1 MNSWDPKSTIDSL
14 GIGKKEKKRPARVA
28 DVIRNEL
35 SILLIQKVR
44 DPSLAGVALS
54 RVLVTDD
61 LKYAKIYYTVLK
73 QGKAVQ
79 AAGKAL
85 ERAKGF
91 MRSHLAKT
99 LNLRYT
105 PALQFFYD
113 ETVEKVE
120 EVEKLFREIELEK
133 KDNENS

>member
-14 GIGKKEKKRPARVA
+14 GIGKKEKKRPARIA

-35 SILLIQKVR
+35 SILLIRKVR
-44 DPSLAGVALS
+44 DPDLAGVALS

-61 LKYAKIYYTVLK
+61 LKYAKIYYTVQK
-73 QGKAVQ
+73 SGKAAQ
-79 AAGKAL
+79 LAGKAL

-120 EVEKLFREIELEK
+120 EVERLFREIAQEN
-133 KDNENS
+133 KDNEDS

>member
-1 MNSWDPKSTIDSL
+1 MNTWDPKSTIDSL
-14 GIGKKEKKRPARVA
+14 GIGKKEKKRPARIA

-35 SILLIQKVR
+35 SILLIRKVR
-44 DPSLAGVALS
+44 DPDLAGVALS

-61 LKYAKIYYTVLK
+61 LKYAKIYYTVQK
-73 QGKAVQ
+73 SGKGVPL
-79 AAGKAL
+79 AGKAL

-91 MRSHLAKT
+91 MRSYLAKT

-120 EVEKLFREIELEK
+120 EVEKLFREIALEN
-133 KDNENS
+133 KDNEDS

>member
-1 MNSWDPKSTIDSL
+1 MNTWDPKSTIDSL
-14 GIGKKEKKRPARVA
+14 GIGKTEKKRPARIA

-44 DPSLAGVALS
+44 DPDLAGVALS

-61 LKYAKIYYTVLK
+61 LKYAKIYYTVQK
-73 QGKAVQ
+73 TGKAVQ
-79 AAGKAL
+79 LAGKAL

-120 EVEKLFREIELEK
+120 EVEKLFREIALEN
-133 KDNENS
+133 KDNEDS

>member
-1 MNSWDPKSTIDSL
+1 MSDWDPKNILDSL
-14 GIGKKEKKRPARVA
+14 GAGKQEKKRPARVA

-35 SILLIQKVR
+35 SILLIEKVR
-44 DPSLAGVALS
+44 DPDLAGVALT
-54 RVLVTDD
+54 RVLVSDD
-61 LKYAKIYYTVLK
+61 LKYAKIYYTV
-73 QGKAVQ
+73 QGKGKAIKL
-79 AAGKAL
+79 AGKGL

-113 ETVEKVE
+113 ETAEKVE
-120 EVEKLFREIELEK
+120 EVERIFREIAAEK
-133 KDNENS
+133 KNDDHS